1 MDSSISTWRVSDS
14 GGEGGKRVRS
24 ASTSDGVGVGV
35 GLW

>member
-1 MDSSISTWRVSDS
+1 MDSNISAWRVLDS
-14 GGEGGKRVRS
+14 GGEGGKRARS